1 MKIQEKIQ
9 ELEQKLKARDH
20 YYSVV
25 IDVKAKSFLIYY
37 SFAGL
42 PDFDSYGESRLPLF
56 YVCWNDYDKLWRIQ
70 IDLFF
75 DQKYTDVILYPLKL
89 LKNLDNPIFC
99 SDDCVLDYLQVDS
112 LPVEDFDE

>member
-9 ELEQKLKARDH
+9 ELEQKLKARDQ

-89 LKNLDNPIFC
+89 LKKLDKP
-99 SDDCVLDYLQVDS
+99 
-112 LPVEDFDE
+112 EEKKDEINAID

>member
-1 MKIQEKIQ
+1 MKIQ
-9 ELEQKLKARDH
+9 ELEQKLKVRDR

-25 IDVKAKSFLIYY
+25 NDWKAQSFLIYY

-56 YVCWNDYDKLWRIQ
+56 YVCWDDYDKQWRIQ

-75 DQKYTDVILYPLKL
+75 DQKYSDLILYPLKL
-89 LKNLDNPIFC
+89 LKKLDKQKPKEKENG
-99 SDDCVLDYLQVDS
+99 
-112 LPVEDFDE
+112 